1 MTAPSS
7 APASVVVAVD
17 SFKGTI
23 SASRAAAAICS
34 GWRSVDADAMLR
46 SFPMADGGEGTLA
59 AFLSAVPGARSMPL
73 EVEGPGGTP
82 VQAAWVLLPP
92 TPSIPGGTAVVELA
106 STSGIELLGSP
117 PTLRP
122 MDADTLGLGQA
133 IAGALAHGVSSL
145 VVGIGSSASTDGGMG
160 LLSALGARFM
170 DGAGA
175 PVARGGRGLGS
186 LERVDLSGLPPV
198 PSEGVVVL
206 ADVTNPLLGARG
218 AAAVFGPQ
226 KGAGPE
232 EVATLQSGLARLA
245 ELVGVDPMTAGAGAA
260 GGAGYAL
267 LAWGARLVPGS
278 ATIAELVG
286 VRAAIDAAAA
296 EGALIV
302 TGEGSFDG
310 QSAGGKVP
318 HHVAGLAGRAGAPV
332 ALVAGRVAPDA
343 DTSMFASVLSLTTL
357 AGSGAAAIANPERWL
372 TVAGARL
379 ARQFDPSS

>member
-1 MTAPSS
+1 MTLPSS

-34 GWRSVDADAMLR
+34 GWRSVDPHTKLR
-46 SFPMADGGEGTLA
+46 PFPMADGGEGTLA

-82 VQAAWVLLPP
+82 VQADWVLLPP
-92 TPSIPGGTAVVELA
+92 TASIPAGTAVVELA
-106 STSGIELLGSP
+106 STSGIELLGSR
-117 PTLRP
+117 LRP

-133 IAGALAHGVSSL
+133 IAGALAHGVSRL

-160 LLSALGARFM
+160 LLSALGARFL

-186 LERVDLSGLPPV
+186 LDRVDLSGLASA

-232 EVATLQSGLARLA
+232 EVAILESGLARLA
-245 ELVGVDPMTAGAGAA
+245 GLVGVDPMTAGAGAA
-260 GGAGYAL
+260 GGTGYAL

-286 VRAAIDAAAA
+286 VHTAIEAAAA

-318 HHVAGLAGRAGAPV
+318 HHVAGLAGRAGVPV
-332 ALVAGRVAPDA
+332 ALVAGRVAPSA

-372 TVAGARL
+372 AVAGARL